1 MSEAKEYLER
11 IKLYDAIVDS
21 GLEEL
26 AMLKNKAT
34 RITPIMKDG
43 GGSGSSSVQDRMA
56 EIVAKIADLQEEIN
70 RNVDIF
76 VDMKQD
82 AGKLLKKIKNAD
94 YYKVLHMRYFQYKSF
109 VQIAAEMGLTERGA
123 SKLNGRALQAF
134 DKVLRAN
141 KASYGQMLEE
151 NFKLCTES
159 SGKFRKVP

>member
-26 AMLKNKAT
+26 AMLKGKVE
-34 RITPIMKDG
+34 RITPTMKDSG
-43 GGSGSSSVQDRMA
+43 GGGNSSVQDKMA
-56 EIVAKIADLQEEIN
+56 EMVAKIVDLQEEIN

-76 VDMKQD
+76 VDMKRE
-82 AGKLLKKIKNAD
+82 ASVLLKKIRNAD
-94 YYKVLHMRYFQYKSF
+94 FYKVLHMRYIQYKSF

-141 KASYGQMLEE
+141 KASYGQKLEE
-151 NFKLCTES
+151 NFKFCTES

>member
-11 IKLYDAIVDS
+11 IKLYDAIVES

-26 AMLKNKAT
+26 AMLKDKVK
-34 RITPIMKDG
+34 RITPTMKDG
-43 GGSGSSSVQDRMA
+43 GGSGNSSIQDKMA
-56 EIVAKIADLQEEIN
+56 EVISKIVDLDEEIN

-76 VDMKQD
+76 VDMKRE
-82 AGKLLKKIKNAD
+82 AAAMLRKIKNAD

-123 SKLNGRALQAF
+123 SKLNGRALQAL

-141 KASYGQMLEE
+141 KAIRGQTLEE

>member
-26 AMLKNKAT
+26 AMLKSKVE
-34 RITPIMKDG
+34 RITPTMKDG
-43 GGSGSSSVQDRMA
+43 GGGNSSVQDKMA
-56 EIVAKIADLQEEIN
+56 EMVAKIVDLQEEIN

-76 VDMKQD
+76 VDMKRE
-82 AGKLLKKIKNAD
+82 ASVLLKKIRNAD
-94 YYKVLHMRYFQYKSF
+94 FYKVLHMRYIQYKSF

-134 DKVLRAN
+134 DKVL
-141 KASYGQMLEE
+141 KASKDRKRQMLEE
-151 NFKLCTES
+151 NFKFCTES
-159 SGKFRKVP
+159 SEKFRKVP